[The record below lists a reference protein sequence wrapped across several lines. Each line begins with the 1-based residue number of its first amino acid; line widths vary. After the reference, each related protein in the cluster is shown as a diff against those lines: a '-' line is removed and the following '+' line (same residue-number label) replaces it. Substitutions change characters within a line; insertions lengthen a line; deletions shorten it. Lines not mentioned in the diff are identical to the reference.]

1 MHRARCGP
9 ERPKHST
16 ARWWPGAAAL
26 LLLVS
31 APAARAAE
39 APPAIEAVSVQD
51 GQVTLVL
58 PKLIGIEAW
67 QVEGTPELGEGFE
80 PAAGGPDG
88 GYQWR
93 GPATEAAGFYR
104 LRGEA
109 LAPEAIWA
117 VVAMNRL
124 AYGPT
129 PDLLERVLTGPAPI
143 GAAAFIEEQLAPESL
158 PDTLDV
164 PLPPPEWQF
173 VNVTGVASSSI
184 VYLYLPDPGDVYL
197 DDLTLVAGSVPA
209 QGPNLVRNGDFE
221 APLAGTW
228 TVSTN
233 LAASHLSTD
242 VKRSGQSALHLVASS
257 GGTTRSSALW
267 QVISPALK
275 VGQTYTLSYWYLPST
290 NGTYLTARLSNSGNY
305 PGRGIDTTHSLVP
318 GAQLPGWLH
327 ARLQA
332 GVARVDDLRA
342 WYLMHAV
349 RSERQLLQTLLQFTD
364 NHFVTQYS
372 KSREW
377 VDGRVTNSVTPSL
390 VATEFEFREL
400 LRWREVWLNPHGTFL
415 DLLRVSAES
424 PTMIIY
430 LDTVTSRGGNANEN
444 YSRELLELFTM
455 GVDNGYDQTDIEQMS
470 RAWTGWRVDKLPP
483 EQAHNPFA
491 SPVANR
497 DTDPGVWTLRYR
509 ADRHDNG
516 AKVIFRGKTVPAR
529 FGPPHVGRSYEL
541 RLPARS
547 GNAGMQDGYDILN
560 HLANLPQ
567 TREFISVKL
576 CRWFVHEHFHHGL
589 YDYTAP
595 DLGPEG
601 RLVRACMEAWET
613 PGPDGRPG
621 NLRQVL
627 RVIFHSELFRSRAAL
642 AQKVKT
648 PLEYVVSTVRAL
660 RAARPEGGFTADT
673 DGYDLITS
681 LRRLNMPLFDRADPD
696 GWPETGRDWIST
708 AALIERM
715 RFAQNFL
722 IAPRDPLK
730 QRDFGVTGDDNVS
743 DPVALLRQRLPA
755 DRHRDPAAVAAFF
768 LRLYFPGEG
777 RANWGPDREL
787 ALAFL
792 NSADSGVP
800 GSSPF
805 AALLPAST
813 AYDNRVR
820 GLVALLLGLPRFQE
834 Q

>member
-1 MHRARCGP
+1 MNIRAWLGRLVGRRVWAVLWAATWFCAGAGA
-9 ERPKHST
+9 EDV
-16 ARWWPGAAAL
+16 AAAL
-26 LLLVS
+26 
-31 APAARAAE
+31 E
-39 APPAIEAVSVQD
+39 GIAVRD
-51 GQVTLVL
+51 GKVTLAL
-58 PKLIGIEAW
+58 PKVVGVEAW
-67 QVEGTPELGEGFE
+67 QVETTPALGRSFAPILDNR
-80 PAAGGPDG
+80 PA
-88 GYQWR
+88 GYAWT
-93 GPATEAAGFYR
+93 GPAEAPAGFYR
-104 LRGEA
+104 VRGES
-109 LAPEAIWA
+109 LSPEALWA
-117 VVAMNRL
+117 VVALNRL

-129 PDLLERVLTGPAPI
+129 PDLLERVLTGPGAI
-143 GAAAFIEEQLAPESL
+143 GAAAYIAEQLAPENI
-158 PDTLDV
+158 PDTLDA
-164 PLPPPEWQF
+164 PLPALDWQF
-173 VNVTGVASSSI
+173 VSVTGVASSSTL
-184 VYLYLPDPGDVYL
+184 YLYPSDPGDVYL
-197 DDLTLVAGSVPA
+197 DDLTLVAGSVPG

-228 TVSTN
+228 NVSTN
-233 LAASHLSTD
+233 LSSSHLSTEY
-242 VKRSGQSALHLVASS
+242 KRGGQSSLHLVAST
-257 GGTTRSSALW
+257 GGTTRTSALW
-267 QVISPALK
+267 QEISPALK

-290 NGTYLTARLSNSGNY
+290 NGTYLTARLSRSGDY

-318 GAQLPGWLH
+318 AAYLPGVLF
-327 ARLQA
+327 ARLGA
-332 GVARVDDLRA
+332 GQARVDDLRA

-377 VDGRVTNSVTPSL
+377 VDGQVTNSLTPSL

-400 LRWREVWLNPHGTFL
+400 LRWREVWLNPNGTFL

-424 PTMIIY
+424 PAMIIY

-483 EQAHNPFA
+483 EQARNPFA
-491 SPVANR
+491 NPVADR
-497 DTDPGVWTLRYR
+497 DNDPGVWTLRYR

-516 AKVIFRGKTVPAR
+516 AKIIFLGKTVPVR
-529 FGPPHVGRSYEL
+529 FGPPYAGRNYEL

-567 TREFISVKL
+567 TQEYISVKL
-576 CRWFVHEHFHHGL
+576 CRWFVHEDFHHGL

-595 DLGPEG
+595 DLSPEG

-613 PGPDGRPG
+613 PGPDGRKG
-621 NLRQVL
+621 NLRRVL
-627 RVIFHSELFRSRAAL
+627 HTIFHSELFRSRAAL

-648 PLEYVVSTVRAL
+648 PLEYVVSTLRAL
-660 RAARPEGGFTADT
+660 RAARPGGGFTADT

-696 GWPETGRDWIST
+696 GWPETGREWIST
-708 AALIERM
+708 SALIERA

-722 IAPRDPLK
+722 IAARDPLK
-730 QRDFGVTGDDNVS
+730 QLDFGTTGDDNVS
-743 DPVALLRQRLPA
+743 DPVSLLRLRLPA
-755 DRHRDPAAVAAFF
+755 DQLRNPEAVADFF
-768 LRLYFPGEG
+768 LGLFFPGEG
-777 RANWGPDREL
+777 RANWQPDREL

-792 NSADSGVP
+792 NSADSGAP

-805 AALLPAST
+805 AALAPDST
-813 AYDNRVR
+813 AYENRVR